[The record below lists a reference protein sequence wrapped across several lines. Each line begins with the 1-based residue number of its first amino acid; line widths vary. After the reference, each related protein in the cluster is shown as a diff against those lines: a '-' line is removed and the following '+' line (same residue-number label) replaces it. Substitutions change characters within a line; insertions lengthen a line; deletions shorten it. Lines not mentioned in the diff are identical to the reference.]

1 MTNTSDTFRHC
12 DLLRRAFRR
21 LVVEDNL
28 EEMDWREEAT
38 KMVWAL
44 TGFEKVDPILLNWII
59 EKRHTLY

>member
-12 DLLRRAFRR
+12 DLFRRAFRR

-38 KMVWAL
+38 IMVWAL